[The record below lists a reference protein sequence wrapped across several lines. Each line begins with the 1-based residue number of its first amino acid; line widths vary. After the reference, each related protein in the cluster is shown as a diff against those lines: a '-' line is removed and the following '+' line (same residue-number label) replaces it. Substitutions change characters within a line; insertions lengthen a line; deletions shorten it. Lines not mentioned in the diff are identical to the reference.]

1 MEEVVTLP
9 SEMLVDEI
17 SLDAVCDNELDE
29 VVPLPSE
36 ILVEEIS
43 LDTLSKDELVDEKS
57 LTTPSS
63 RFTHF
68 SLVKRYFHWKD
79 IRASI

>member
-1 MEEVVTLP
+1 MTLP

-17 SLDAVCDNELDE
+17 SLNAVCDNELDEE

-43 LDTLSKDELVDEKS
+43 LDTMSKDELVDEKS
-57 LTTPSS
+57 LTTPPS

-68 SLVKRYFHWKD
+68 SQRYFHCTVK
-79 IRASI
+79 

>member
-1 MEEVVTLP
+1 MHD
-9 SEMLVDEI
+9 EMDE
-17 SLDAVCDNELDE
+17 E

-57 LTTPSS
+57 LTTPPSI
-63 RFTHF
+63 FTHF
-68 SLVKRYFHWKD
+68 SQRYFHCTA
-79 IRASI
+79 I